1 MHFEIQVYLMDAQY
15 KFGELKRMKLP
26 LACG

>member
-1 MHFEIQVYLMDAQY
+1 MYFEIQVYLMDAQY
-15 KFGELKRMKLP
+15 KFGELKRMNLP